1 MTDPI
6 ADMLTRIRN
15 AIAAKHSRVDIPAS
29 KLKLEIARILKEEG
43 YINNFVIK
51 GEGLKRTVRIFL
63 RYDARG
69 TSSITH
75 LQRISTP
82 RVRRLER
89 HSEGARRLWH
99 QHRVDLERFDER
111 QGGASRK
118 HRRRAVGP
126 DLLIGT
132 NVMSRIGRKVIA
144 VPKGVTVTIHE
155 QELEVK
161 GPKGTLKTPIPQG
174 ISFKVEGEELKAE
187 RASDEQAALHGL
199 ARALANNAI
208 VGVTEGFSK
217 QMDVVGVG
225 YKADVQGKKIVF
237 SLGYSHPIEFPLPA
251 EVDAK
256 AERLT
261 TKGSIQQ
268 YQTTLT
274 LTSIDKQKLGQVAA
288 EMHKLRKP
296 DAYKGKGVR
305 YANVPI
311 KLKPGK
317 TGK

>member
-1 MTDPI
+1 
-6 ADMLTRIRN
+6 
-15 AIAAKHSRVDIPAS
+15 
-29 KLKLEIARILKEEG
+29 
-43 YINNFVIK
+43 
-51 GEGLKRTVRIFL
+51 
-63 RYDARG
+63 
-69 TSSITH
+69 
-75 LQRISTP
+75 
-82 RVRRLER
+82 
-89 HSEGARRLWH
+89 
-99 QHRVDLERFDER
+99 
-111 QGGASRK
+111 
-118 HRRRAVGP
+118 
-126 DLLIGT
+126 
-132 NVMSRIGRKVIA
+132 MSRIGKKAITL
-144 VPKGVTVTIHE
+144 PKGVTVTVGD

-161 GPKGTLKTPIPQG
+161 GPKGTLKTPVPQG
-174 ISFKVEGEELKAE
+174 VKFKLDGEVLQAE
-187 RASDEQAALHGL
+187 RESDEHAALHGL

-208 VGVTEGFSK
+208 VGVTEGFK
-217 QMDVVGVG
+217 RQMDVVGVG

-237 SLGYSHPIEFPLPA
+237 SLGYSHPIEFPLPP

-305 YANVPI
+305 YADVPI